1 MTIEKTVMK
10 RGANKVK
17 GKVERGESSKTK
29 KTMSQN
35 TRRREKALKED
46 LNIRNWRTAQ
56 SEKKRREKETER
68 GSLAANLAES
78 VDKERR

>member
-1 MTIEKTVMK
+1 MTIAKTVMK
-10 RGANKVK
+10 RGANKAK
-17 GKVERGESSKTK
+17 SKVEGGETSKTK

-35 TRRREKALKED
+35 TMRREKALKEV
-46 LNIRNWRTAQ
+46 LNTRNWRIAQ
-56 SEKKRREKETER
+56 SEKKRREKETEK